1 MTRRSLTVRQGPP
14 VIQRRR
20 RSGANLILQL
30 QRVRSYLGAV
40 LGVNGTRG
48 HSEGPKV
55 DYLWTNW
62 KAPGSVTSQGGRFKL
77 TIQRPAV
84 T

>member
-1 MTRRSLTVRQGPP
+1 MVRQGPH
-14 VIQRRR
+14 VKQRRK
-20 RSGANLILQL
+20 SGTNLTLHM
-30 QRVRSYLGAV
+30 QRDRSYLGDV
-40 LGVNGTRG
+40 PRVSGTRG
-48 HSEGPKV
+48 RSEGPKV

-77 TIQRPAV
+77 TIQEPAV